1 MIKWPGKIAPRASNE
16 MVSVH
21 DFFPTLAGIIGA
33 PVPADRPMD
42 GVDQGAF
49 FTGKQAK
56 SNRESLLTFI
66 GEEVAAVRWRQY
78 RIYPKQFMGSAGNP
92 SMYGV
97 GGYRAEGT
105 GFPAIFNIERDP
117 REEVNI
123 VGTSAWVIA
132 PYLRVIGEYQKS
144 LEKYP
149 NPTAVDLTQFGR

>member
-1 MIKWPGKIAPRASNE
+1 
-16 MVSVH
+16 
-21 DFFPTLAGIIGA
+21 
-33 PVPADRPMD
+33 
-42 GVDQGAF
+42 VDPGAF

-56 SNRESLLTFI
+56 SNLESLLTFI

-78 RIYPKQFMGSAGNP
+78 RIYPKQFMGFAGNP

-105 GFPAIFNIERDP
+105 GFPAIFNIELDP

-132 PYLRVIGEYQKS
+132 LSLRVIGEYRKS

-149 NPTAVDLTQFGR
+149 NPKAVNLTEFGK

>member
-1 MIKWPGKIAPRASNE
+1 